1 MHPILRD
8 DASLGTFH
16 NQGSEEMH
24 YYAKN
29 AAGDRIEIDHQTLE
43 ALCLRL
49 IYSVMRTE
57 MNLL

>member
-43 ALCLRL
+43 ALLHADGGARR
-49 IYSVMRTE
+49 IFG
-57 MNLL
+57 